1 MEIWDVY
8 DIDRNKTGQTIQRGE
23 KLPEEILELIDQG
36 KFVPYFK
43 GYIST
48 IFATSHHLGTIQEKQ

>member
-23 KLPEEILELIDQG
+23 KLPEEILALIDQG

-43 GYIST
+43 GST
-48 IFATSHHLGTIQEKQ
+48 D